1 MTESIT
7 RHPFTTQTTAE
18 GFTGLIIW
26 GINTDM
32 LRLTMNQGN
41 QLAGENTIP
50 FLQKK
55 RKQLSLQQF
64 NAKELF
70 IHNWVCGIF
79 YDRKAVACLLLNR
92 IAVSFSFWLHPIM
105 CCSVLW
111 RELRSANSFPFIHN
125 SNFIQNAKEQ

>member
-1 MTESIT
+1 
-7 RHPFTTQTTAE
+7 
-18 GFTGLIIW
+18 
-26 GINTDM
+26 M

-92 IAVSFSFWLHPIM
+92 IAVSTP
-105 CCSVLW
+105 
-111 RELRSANSFPFIHN
+111 
-125 SNFIQNAKEQ
+125 

>member
-50 FLQKK
+50 F
-55 RKQLSLQQF
+55 F
-64 NAKELF
+64 AEKEKTIIF
-70 IHNWVCGIF
+70 AAVQRQRTIHT
-79 YDRKAVACLLLNR
+79 
-92 IAVSFSFWLHPIM
+92 
-105 CCSVLW
+105 
-111 RELRSANSFPFIHN
+111 
-125 SNFIQNAKEQ
+125 